1 MGSLANPSARRTN
14 ARNLAQRRV
23 GQRTT
28 SGGSTR
34 FGGNTSSP
42 RRTSSGNTSGGGGFD
57 FSSFIPSTQ
66 AGGFASSAFAGI
78 QGLMQKFPK
87 NKAIQSFGIGLLGN
101 YLDTMGNTGLEI
113 ARNDAFMSKMGEYQ
127 SGLENLKTGNTLK
140 LMGAE
145 GAIAGELIGRQGIE
159 ARAGIRE
166 TGEQE
171 RFNLRETGNQ
181 TLRLRGDARGAIRS
195 QGARFYG

>member
-14 ARNLAQRRV
+14 ARRLAQRRT
-23 GQRTT
+23 GQ
-28 SGGSTR
+28 
-34 FGGNTSSP
+34 
-42 RRTSSGNTSGGGGFD
+42 RTSSGSGSRFGRNTSTPRGTSSETAGGGGFD
-57 FSSFIPSTQ
+57 FSSFMPSTQ
-66 AGGFASSAFAGI
+66 AGGFASNAIAGI

-87 NKAIQSFGIGLLGN
+87 SKEIQSFGIGLLGN

-113 ARNDAFMSKMGEYQ
+113 ARNDAFMSKMGEFQ

-159 ARAGIRE
+159 QRAGIRE

>member
-1 MGSLANPSARRTN
+1 MASYASTPTRARARGRAQGRIAARAVNRRAPGGAPAGSAAGPGA
-14 ARNLAQRRV
+14 
-23 GQRTT
+23 G
-28 SGGSTR
+28 SGFNSFIPKTA
-34 FGGNTSSP
+34 
-42 RRTSSGNTSGGGGFD
+42 GGGFMD
-57 FSSFIPSTQ
+57 AAVS
-66 AGGFASSAFAGI
+66 GI
-78 QGLMQKFPK
+78 TGLMAKFPK
-87 NKAIQSFGIGLLGN
+87 NKAIQNFGTGLLGN

-113 ARNDAFMSKMGEYQ
+113 ARNKAFLGDMGEYQ
-127 SGLENLKTGNTLK
+127 SGMENLKTGNTMK

-159 ARAGIRE
+159 QRAGIRE

-171 RFNLRETGNQ
+171 RLGLREQGNQ

>member
-1 MGSLANPSARRTN
+1 MASLANPRGGRTN
-14 ARNLAQRRV
+14 ARNRAQGR
-23 GQRTT
+23 QRQRQAT
-28 SGGSTR
+28 G
-34 FGGNTSSP
+34 GGNRFNRSAP
-42 RRTSSGNTSGGGGFD
+42 RSGGGGNGFD
-57 FSSFIPSTQ
+57 FSQFTPATQ
-66 AGGFASSAFAGI
+66 AGGFAGSALAGI

-127 SGLENLKTGNTLK
+127 SGLEDLKTGNTLK

-166 TGEQE
+166 TGEQD

>member
-28 SGGSTR
+28 SGGGTR
-34 FGGNTSSP
+34 FGGNTSRPPS
-42 RRTSSGNTSGGGGFD
+42 TGGSTSGAGGFD

-66 AGGFASSAFAGI
+66 SGGFTKASYD
-78 QGLMQKFPK
+78 GLLALAQKNPK
-87 NKAIQSFGIGLLGN
+87 NKGIQSLVYSILGN
-101 YLDTMGNTGLEI
+101 QLDTMGNTGLEI
-113 ARNDAFMSKMGEYQ
+113 ARNDAFLSSMGEYQ